1 MQPEMQIGSMTSP
14 EMAPV
19 DDSNESKKSK
29 KGGKRPGAGRKPN
42 PVKILLKGVHRDT
55 INAAV
60 QDIDVGTV
68 ISQLLKSKRE
78 LIRLQTLNFIFD
90 RLMGKPK
97 QEVGISGGLVHA
109 HTRDPRLATLSN
121 EALAE
126 LADAYDRVI
135 AKHAVPALN
144 AAQDGPQNQIESK
157 PRIAALPVESDVTN
171 E

>member
-1 MQPEMQIGSMTSP
+1 
-14 EMAPV
+14 V
-19 DDSNESKKSK
+19 
-29 KGGKRPGAGRKPN
+29 
-42 PVKILLKGVHRDT
+42 LKGVHRDT

-60 QDIDVGTV
+60 QDIDVGSV

-78 LIRLQTLNFIFD
+78 IIRLQTLNFIFD

-109 HTRDPRLATLSN
+109 HTRDPRLMALSN

-126 LADAYDRVI
+126 LAEAYDCVL
-135 AKHAVPALN
+135 AKHSPNVLA
-144 AAQDGPQNQIESK
+144 AAQDGPQNQKESNRALL
-157 PRIAALPVESDVTN
+157 PACIASEAVEP

>member
-1 MQPEMQIGSMTSP
+1 V
-14 EMAPV
+14 A
-19 DDSNESKKSK
+19 
-29 KGGKRPGAGRKPN
+29 GKRPAAGRKPN

-78 LIRLQTLNFIFD
+78 IIRLQTLNFIFV

-109 HTRDPRLATLSN
+109 HTRNPRLSTLSN

-135 AKHAVPALN
+135 ARHAVPVLS
-144 AAQDGPQNQIESK
+144 AAQDEPQNQIESK
-157 PRIAALPVESDVTN
+157 LRIAGTGVDSNPRTDA
-171 E
+171 